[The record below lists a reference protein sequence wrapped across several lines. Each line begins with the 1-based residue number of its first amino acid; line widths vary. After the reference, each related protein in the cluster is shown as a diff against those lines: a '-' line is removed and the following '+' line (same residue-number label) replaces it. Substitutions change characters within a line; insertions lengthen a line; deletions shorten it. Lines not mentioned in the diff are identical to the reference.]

1 MAQLRS
7 SGHSWDASQ
16 CASASSGME
25 VAARQA
31 SAGAGS
37 DHANLVVV
45 WLTAADLAE
54 VGRMVDCCCSEGN
67 VLFLRLCMLPRF
79 TPFSLHYRTPSS
91 ADKWLAIKWPLLD
104 YLQSSACALI

>member
-16 CASASSGME
+16 CASASSGVE

-31 SAGAGS
+31 SVGAGS
-37 DHANLVVV
+37 DHANPVMV

-54 VGRMVDCCCSEGN
+54 VGRTVDCCCSEGN
-67 VLFLRLCMLPRF
+67 VLLLRLCTLPRF
-79 TPFSLHYRTPSS
+79 TPFSLHCGH
-91 ADKWLAIKWPLLD
+91 LAQLISGWPLNGH
-104 YLQSSACALI
+104 CLITCNHLPVP